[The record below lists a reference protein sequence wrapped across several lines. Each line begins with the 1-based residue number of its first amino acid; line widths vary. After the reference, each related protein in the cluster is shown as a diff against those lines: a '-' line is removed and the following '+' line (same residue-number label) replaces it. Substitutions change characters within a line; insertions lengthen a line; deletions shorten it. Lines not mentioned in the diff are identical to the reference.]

1 MTTVNIAS
9 HLPAM
14 AAKQPDTAAVILPTG
29 SDGKGGLSSD
39 QFTFKQLDARSDA
52 IAAGLELVGVRRGVR
67 TVLMVTPSL
76 DFFALTFA
84 LFKTGAVPVF
94 VDPGM
99 GVKNLG
105 KCLGEAEPEAF
116 IGIPK
121 AHVARI
127 LMGWAKPTLKTLVTV
142 GPRLFWGGA
151 TLKSVIAKGGTVADY
166 SMAETQAEEVAAILF
181 TSGSTGIPKGV
192 VYTHGTFADQVEK
205 IRRIYNIQPGEI
217 DLPTF
222 PLFALFAPALGMTA
236 VIPQMDF
243 TKPGSVDPRNIIE
256 PIQFF
261 KATTMFGS
269 PALVNRVGRYGEAND
284 VSLPTLKRVI
294 SAGAPVP
301 PVVLERFSKILS
313 DKTEIVTPYGATECL
328 PVASIG
334 SREIIADTQFATRE
348 GKGVC
353 VGKPLEDLDVRII
366 RITDDPIVKWSE
378 DLAQAPGG
386 IGEITVRGA
395 NATREYFNREAST
408 KLAKIEDAADGSFWH
423 RMGDVGYLDDSGRL
437 WMCGRKSHRVIT
449 GQGTLFTIP
458 CEAIFNNHPDVFRS
472 ALVGVR
478 KGGDTEPVICVEL
491 EAGTPAGEQTRI
503 RKELFELG
511 AANDLTKDIKTILF
525 HPKFPVDIRHNAKIF
540 REKLAVWA
548 EGRI

>member
-1 MTTVNIAS
+1 MTSVNIAS

-14 AAKQPDTAAVILPTG
+14 AVKQPDTAAVILPTG
-29 SDGKGGLSSD
+29 SDGRGGLSFE
-39 QFTFKQLDARSDA
+39 QFTFAELNDRSDA
-52 IAAGLELVGVRRGVR
+52 IAAGLESSGIRRGVR
-67 TVLMVTPSL
+67 TVLMVAPSL

-105 KCLGEAEPEAF
+105 KCLEEAEPEAF

-121 AHVARI
+121 AHAARI
-127 LMGWAKPTLKTLVTV
+127 LMGWAKSTLKTLVTV
-142 GPRLFWGGA
+142 GPRLFWGGT
-151 TLKSVIAKGGTVADY
+151 TLTKVIAEGEGVADY
-166 SMAETQAEEVAAILF
+166 SMAETKAEEVAAILF

-205 IRRIYNIQPGEI
+205 IRRIYNIQPGEV

-243 TKPGSVDPRNIIE
+243 TKPGSVDPANIIE
-256 PIQFF
+256 PIRFF

-284 VSLPTLKRVI
+284 VELPTLKRVI

-301 PVVLERFSKILS
+301 PAVLERFSKMLS
-313 DKTEIVTPYGATECL
+313 GEAEIVTPYGATECL

-334 SREIIADTQFATRE
+334 SREIIADTQFATKE

-353 VGKPLEDLDVRII
+353 VGKPLDDLAVRII
-366 RITDDPIVKWSE
+366 RITDEPIEQWSDGLTVPAGE
-378 DLAQAPGG
+378 M
-386 IGEITVRGA
+386 GEITVKGA
-395 NATREYFNREAST
+395 NATREYFNRESST
-408 KLAKIEDAADGSFWH
+408 RLAKIQDAGDGSFWH
-423 RMGDVGYLDDSGRL
+423 RMGDVGYLDDLGRL

-449 GQGTLFTIP
+449 GKGTLFTIP
-458 CEAIFNNHPDVFRS
+458 CEAIFNNHGDVFRS
-472 ALVGVR
+472 ALVGVKR
-478 KGGDTEPVICVEL
+478 GGDVEPVMFVEM
-491 EAGTPAGEQTRI
+491 EAGTPAAEQGRI
-503 RKELFELG
+503 RKELLELG
-511 AANDLTKDIKTILF
+511 AASELTEDIKTILF

>member
-1 MTTVNIAS
+1 MTSVNIAS

-14 AAKQPDTAAVILPTG
+14 AAEQPDTAAVILPTG
-29 SDGKGGLSSD
+29 SDGRGGLSFQ
-39 QFTFKQLDARSDA
+39 QFTFKELNDRSDA
-52 IAAGLELVGVRRGVR
+52 IAAGLESIGVKRGVR

-105 KCLGEAEPEAF
+105 KCLEEAEPEAF
-116 IGIPK
+116 IGITK

-127 LMGWAKPTLKTLVTV
+127 LMGWAKSTLKTLVTV
-142 GPRLFWGGA
+142 GSRLFWGGA
-151 TLKSVIAKGGTVADY
+151 TLKAVVGKGKAVADY
-166 SMAETQAEEVAAILF
+166 SMAQTQAEEVAAILF

-205 IRRIYNIQPGEI
+205 IRRIYDIQPGEI

-243 TKPGSVDPRNIIE
+243 TRPGSVDPLNIIE
-256 PIQFF
+256 PIRFF

-269 PALVNRVGRYGEAND
+269 PALVNRVGRFGESNN
-284 VSLPTLKRVI
+284 VELPTLKRVI

-301 PVVLERFSKILS
+301 PVVLERFSKMLS
-313 DKTEIVTPYGATECL
+313 GEAEIVTPYGATECL

-334 SREIIADTQFATRE
+334 SREIIEDTQFATKE

-353 VGKPLEDLDVRII
+353 VGKPLKDLDVRII
-366 RITDDPIVKWSE
+366 RITDEPIEEWSDE
-378 DLAQAPGG
+378 LTVPAGKM
-386 IGEITVRGA
+386 GEITVKGA
-395 NATREYFNREAST
+395 NATREYFNRESST
-408 KLAKIEDAADGSFWH
+408 KLAKIQDASDGSFWH
-423 RMGDVGYLDDSGRL
+423 RMGDVGCLDDTGRL

-449 GQGTLFTIP
+449 EKGTLFTIP
-458 CEAIFNNHPDVFRS
+458 CEAIFNHHPEVFRS
-472 ALVGVR
+472 ALVGVKR
-478 KGGDTEPVICVEL
+478 GGETEPAICVEL
-491 EAGTPAGEQTRI
+491 EAGVAAAEQTRI
-503 RKELFELG
+503 RKELLDLG
-511 AANDLTKDIKTILF
+511 AANELTKDIATILF

-548 EGRI
+548 EGQQ

>member
-9 HLPAM
+9 HLPDM
-14 AAKQPDTAAVILPTG
+14 AAKQPDTAAVILPGG
-29 SDGKGGLSSD
+29 SDGQGGLSFE
-39 QFTFKQLDARSDA
+39 QFNFKQLDERSDV
-52 IAAGLELVGVRRGVR
+52 IAAGLESIGIRRGVR
-67 TVLMVTPSL
+67 TALMVTPSL

-94 VDPGM
+94 VDPGI
-99 GVKNLG
+99 GLKNLG
-105 KCLGEAEPEAF
+105 ACLGEAEPEAF

-121 AHVARI
+121 AHVARV
-127 LMGWAKPTLKTLVTV
+127 LKGWSKSTLKILVTV
-142 GPRLFWGGA
+142 GARLFWGGV
-151 TLKSVIAKGGTVADY
+151 TLKSVIARGQAVADY
-166 SMAETQAEEVAAILF
+166 KMARTKAEEVAAILF

-205 IRRIYNIQPGEI
+205 IRRIYDIQPGEI

-269 PALVNRVGRYGEAND
+269 PALVNRVGRYGEANG
-284 VSLPTLKRVI
+284 VELPTLKRVI

-301 PVVLERFSKILS
+301 PIVLERFSKMLS
-313 DKTEIVTPYGATECL
+313 DAAQIVTPYGATECL

-334 SREIIADTQFATRE
+334 SREIISDTQFATRE
-348 GKGVC
+348 GRGVC
-353 VGKPLEDLDVRII
+353 VGQPLADLDVRII
-366 RITDDPIVKWSE
+366 RITDDPIAEWSDGLILPNGE
-378 DLAQAPGG
+378 
-386 IGEITVRGA
+386 IGEIVVQGA
-395 NATREYFNREAST
+395 NATREYYNRESST
-408 KLAKIEDAADGSFWH
+408 RLAKIRGGSDGAFWH
-423 RMGDVGYLDDSGRL
+423 RMGDVGYLDDTGRL

-449 GQGTLFTIP
+449 GEGTLYTIP
-458 CEAIFNNHPDVFRS
+458 CEAIFNNHPEVFRS
-472 ALVGVR
+472 ALVGVER
-478 KGGDTEPVICVEL
+478 AGTTEPVVCIEL
-491 EAGTPAGEQTRI
+491 EAETPAGQRDRI
-503 RKELFELG
+503 RKELLELG
-511 AANDLTKDIKTILF
+511 AASDLTKSIETILF